1 MSDQSAVIEDIR
13 EFLGQFV
20 SDPSVPVD
28 QDLFGSGL
36 VNSLFAMQLVL
47 HIEAEY
53 GIAVSNDDLDL
64 DNFLKHGGINGLCL
78 SEVDKG

>member
-1 MSDQSAVIEDIR
+1 VSDQSAVIEDIR

-64 DNFLKHGGINGLCL
+64 DNFRSLQAIAGFVGRKRG
-78 SEVDKG
+78 D

>member
-64 DNFLKHGGINGLCL
+64 DNFRSLQAIAGFVGRKRG
-78 SEVDKG
+78 D

>member
-1 MSDQSAVIEDIR
+1 VSDQSAVIEDIR

-20 SDPSVPVD
+20 SDSSVPVD

-64 DNFLKHGGINGLCL
+64 DNFRSLQAIAGFVGRKRG
-78 SEVDKG
+78 D

>member
-1 MSDQSAVIEDIR
+1 MRDQSAGIEDIR

-20 SDPSVPVD
+20 SDPGVPVE

-64 DNFLKHGGINGLCL
+64 DNFRSLQAIAGFVGRKRG
-78 SEVDKG
+78 D